1 MGFFKQTVAGPIGF
15 AVVDVETTGLYPSTD
30 RIVEVAVVHLDAN
43 AEITGQFCTLI
54 NPGRDVGPTQYHGIT
69 ATDVHNAPTFAAA
82 VESVWQLLAGRI
94 LVAHNVAFDAR
105 FLDAEFK
112 RCGASLPPPPVMCTM
127 RLASYYLSGLPARN
141 LPACCAAAGV
151 TLSQHHSALCDAQAA
166 AGLLSCYR
174 AAHREIPGSW
184 MQALIQAAGIPW
196 LPQPCGSTGFAPVTR
211 QEQSLRRASN
221 RPPLA
226 ELVVRLPRGS
236 SGDIDTYLGL
246 LDRILEDRIV
256 STGEFL
262 TLSGLAAEL
271 GLARNAAERAHREY
285 LQHVSAAA
293 WRDGHVTDAEQA
305 DLLQVARLLDVPDTE
320 ALKILDDTRHTSG
333 HHARPPAQSL
343 SPGDRVVFTGDMEMS
358 RSDVEALATAAG
370 LIVSTSVSA
379 RTALIVAADPYSQSG
394 KAKSAHKLGVRMV
407 TEQVFLYLLDHM
419 QLAMERP
426 TPIGQ

>member
-1 MGFFKQTVAGPIGF
+1 VGLFKQKEAGAIGF

-30 RIVEVAVVHLDAN
+30 RIVEIAVVHLNAN

-54 NPGRDVGPTQYHGIT
+54 NPGRDVGPTHHHGIT
-69 ATDVHNAPTFAAA
+69 AAEVHNAPTFAAA
-82 VESVWQLLAGRI
+82 AESVWELLAGRV

-105 FLDAEFK
+105 FLDAEFN

-127 RLASYYLSGLPARN
+127 RLASHYLSGLPARN

-166 AGLLSCYR
+166 AALFSCYR

-184 MQALIQAAGIPW
+184 MQALVQAACIPW
-196 LPQPCGSTGFAPVTR
+196 LPQPASAAGFAPVTR
-211 QEQSLRRASN
+211 QEQSLRRAGE

-226 ELVVRLPRGS
+226 ALVDRLPRGS

-256 STGEFL
+256 SAGEL
-262 TLSGLAAEL
+262 RTLSGLATEL
-271 GLARNAAERAHREY
+271 GLARDAAERAHREY
-285 LQHVSAAA
+285 LHHVSCAA
-293 WRDGHVTDAEQA
+293 WRDGHVTDAERA
-305 DLLQVARLLDVPDTE
+305 DLLQVARLLNVPDTE
-320 ALKILDDTRHTSG
+320 ALMILEDMRHASG
-333 HHARPPAQSL
+333 HHASLAQSL
-343 SPGDRVVFTGDMEMS
+343 RPGDRVVFTGDMDMP
-358 RSDVEALATAAG
+358 RSEIESLATAAG
-370 LIVSTSVSA
+370 LVVSTSVSA
-379 RTALIVAADPYSQSG
+379 KTALVVAADPYSQSG
-394 KAKSAHKLGVRMV
+394 KAKSAQKLGVRMV

-419 QLAMERP
+419 QLAMEQP